1 MLIKKVNEYAGDIL
15 GEVLSIS
22 VDMIR
27 KNVTYINK
35 VGIYGGMRVRW
46 GHGCENS

>member
-1 MLIKKVNEYAGDIL
+1 LLKEVNEYAGGVL

-22 VDMIR
+22 VDRIR

-35 VGIYGGMRVRW
+35 VGIYGGMRVR
-46 GHGCENS
+46 